1 MKVKDVMTTAVR
13 RVGPG
18 ATLKEA
24 GALMSELR
32 ISGLPVVGPDGFVI
46 GVVSEG
52 DILFKEAGPAE
63 KAGLLERLFSLPMP
77 ELAEKLAA
85 RTVGES
91 MTSPAVTIGP
101 DRPVSVAASLMIER
115 NVKRLPVVD
124 DAGKLIGILS
134 RADLVRAFVRPDNE
148 IAREIR
154 EDVLRR
160 SLWVDPDFINVTV
173 ERGEVRLEGQ
183 IETQAEAEIIPRLVQ
198 RVPGVV
204 SVLSKL
210 RWPDERESRNGQRG
224 HAVTWRKS

>member
-1 MKVKDVMTTAVR
+1 MKVEDVMTTTVR
-13 RVGPG
+13 KVGAG

-24 GALMSELR
+24 AALMAELGV
-32 ISGLPVVGPDGFVI
+32 SGLPVVGADGVVI

-52 DILFKEAGPAE
+52 DILYKEAGAVP
-63 KAGLLERLFSLPMP
+63 KSRLLERIFLVPAP
-77 ELAEKLAA
+77 ELAAKLTAA
-85 RTVGES
+85 TVGEA

-101 DRPVSVAASLMIER
+101 ERPVAEAAALMVVQ

-124 DAGKLIGILS
+124 DWRRLVGIVS
-134 RADLVRAFVRPDNE
+134 RADLVRAFVRDDLD

-160 SLWVDPDFINVTV
+160 SLWIDPDCVEVTV
-173 ERGEVRLEGQ
+173 ARGEVQLAGEV
-183 IETQAEAEIIPRLVQ
+183 ETRIEAELVPQFVQ

-210 RWPDERESRNGQRG
+210 RWPDEQKISGGRLALRPKG
-224 HAVTWRKS
+224 